1 VRPFGDISPYY
12 DLLMQDVD
20 YREWTD
26 YIMHL
31 AQRAGIS
38 KGSALLD
45 LACGTGTSAL
55 LFAKAGY
62 NVKGMD
68 LSPGMLYAARA
79 KARKSEVKIKFFP
92 GDIRDFPAKEEYSI
106 ITCLFDSM
114 NYLLKEEDFLSACSC
129 AQCALSGQGVF
140 IFDVNTIFALT
151 KYWDQRLEVKEA
163 EGMVSIWRNSYD
175 FVRHYANLSL
185 TLFIPRERGY
195 KRIDEFHQEKAF
207 PLDDVKSML
216 KKAGFG
222 KIEIFK
228 HLTLKPPQ
236 PNTIRA
242 TIIAYKK

>member
-1 VRPFGDISPYY
+1 MKSFTDISPYY

-26 YIMHL
+26 YIIHL
-31 AQRAGIS
+31 IDRAGIS
-38 KGSALLD
+38 KSSTLLD
-45 LACGTGTSAL
+45 MACGTGTSAM

-62 NVKGMD
+62 KVSGID
-68 LSPGMLYAARA
+68 LSAGMVAAA
-79 KARKSEVKIKFFP
+79 KVKVKKSGLKIKFRQ
-92 GDIRDFPAKEEYSI
+92 GDVRYFTTKQKHVI

-114 NYLLKEEDFLSACSC
+114 NYLLKEEDFLNTCRCTHNAL
-129 AQCALSGQGVF
+129 AQNGVF
-140 IFDVNTIFALT
+140 LFDVNTTFALT

-175 FVRHYANLSL
+175 FVSHYANLSL
-185 TLFIPRERGY
+185 TLFVPRGKGY
-195 KRIDEFHQEKAF
+195 RRIDEFHQEKAF
-207 PLDDVKSML
+207 SLEDVESML
-216 KKAGFG
+216 KKSGFG

-228 HLTLKPPQ
+228 HLTLEPTQ

>member
-1 VRPFGDISPYY
+1 MKPFSDISSYY

-20 YREWTD
+20 YHEWTD
-26 YIMHL
+26 YIIHL
-31 AQRAGIS
+31 IQRAGIAKDS
-38 KGSALLD
+38 PLLD

-62 NVKGMD
+62 KVSGMD
-68 LSPGMLYAARA
+68 LSQGMLEVARA
-79 KARKSEVKIKFFP
+79 KARKSKLKIYFFP
-92 GDIRDFPAKEEYSI
+92 GDIRNFSTKEKYSI

-114 NYLLKEEDFLSACSC
+114 NYLLKKEDFLSACRC
-129 AQCALSGQGVF
+129 AQWALSGRGVF
-140 IFDVNTIFALT
+140 IFDVNTTFALT

-163 EGMVSIWRNSYD
+163 EGMISIWRNSYD
-175 FVRHYANLSL
+175 FVSHYANLSL
-185 TLFIPRERGY
+185 TLFIPRGRGY

-207 PLDDVKSML
+207 PLDDVRSIL

-222 KIEIFK
+222 RMEILK
-228 HLTLKPPQ
+228 HLTLEPPQ

>member
-1 VRPFGDISPYY
+1 MRPFTDISSYY

-20 YREWTD
+20 YREWTG
-26 YIMHL
+26 YIVHL
-31 AQRAGIS
+31 IQRAGTP
-38 KGSALLD
+38 KDSALLD

-55 LFAKAGY
+55 LFARAGY
-62 NVKGMD
+62 KVSGRD
-68 LSPGMLYAARA
+68 LSRGMLDAAQA
-79 KARKSEVKIKFFP
+79 KAKKSGLKIKFQP
-92 GDIRDFPAKEEYSI
+92 GDIRKFSTKDKYSI

-114 NYLLKEEDFLSACSC
+114 NYLLKEEEFLSACRC
-129 AQCALSGQGVF
+129 AQEALSGPGLF

-163 EGMVSIWRNSYD
+163 EGVVSIWRNSYD
-175 FVRHYANLSL
+175 FVSHHANLSL
-185 TLFIPRERGY
+185 TLFVPRGKGY

-216 KKAGFG
+216 KKAGFE
-222 KIEIFK
+222 KIEVFK
-228 HLTLKPPQ
+228 HLTLEPAQ

>member
-1 VRPFGDISPYY
+1 VKPFTDISSYY

-20 YREWTD
+20 YQEWAD
-26 YIMHL
+26 YIIHL
-31 AQRAGIS
+31 IQRAGIS

-45 LACGTGTSAL
+45 MACGTGTSSL
-55 LFAKAGY
+55 FFAKAGY
-62 NVKGMD
+62 KVRGMD
-68 LSPGMLYAARA
+68 LSQGMLSVAQA
-79 KARKSEVKIKFFP
+79 KAKKSGVKIKFHP
-92 GDIRDFPAKEEYSI
+92 GDIRNFPTKEKYSI

-114 NYLLKEEDFLSACSC
+114 NYLLKEEDFLSACKC
-129 AQCALSGQGVF
+129 AQGALSGPGVF

-163 EGMVSIWRNSYD
+163 EGMLSIWRNSYD
-175 FVRHYANLSL
+175 FVSHYANLSL
-185 TLFIPRERGY
+185 TLFIPRGKGY

-222 KIEIFK
+222 KIEIFR
-228 HLTLKPPQ
+228 HLTLEPPH
-236 PNTIRA
+236 PNTVRA